1 MIPSDIYHKY
11 TDMFLVGNL
20 GQKTPGECLDDTL
33 YTGGQ
38 AMYLIP
44 SDLDDQY
51 QYPRQAVE
59 SFIEEKLDSAQTI
72 GHFRCYMPRV

>member
-1 MIPSDIYHKY
+1 
-11 TDMFLVGNL
+11 
-20 GQKTPGECLDDTL
+20 
-33 YTGGQ
+33 
-38 AMYLIP
+38 MYLIP

-59 SFIEEKLDSAQTI
+59 SFIEEKLDYAQTI